1 MQRETPRLSLDQTN
15 TISELEASL
24 DQRLEELKA
33 RLQTETDQFL
43 RQKLQELEQSVQESN
58 ERAKKALQ
66 ENLKKASGIRNTHMQ
81 ALQIDSVNKQYQGAV
96 ELGLKLL
103 QQFQEQNVV

>member
-81 ALQIDSVNKQYQGAV
+81 ALQIDRVNKQYQGAV
-96 ELGLKLL
+96 EFGLKLL